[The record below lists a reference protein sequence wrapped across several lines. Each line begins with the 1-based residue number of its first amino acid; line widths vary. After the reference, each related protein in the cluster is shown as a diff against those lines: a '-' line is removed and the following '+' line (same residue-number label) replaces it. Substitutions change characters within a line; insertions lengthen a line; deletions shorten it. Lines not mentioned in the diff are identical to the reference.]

1 MSTCKTCLQS
11 FNNQLIAS
19 CVVCNELHHAD
30 PECAGLLSQ
39 KLCSISSL
47 TNGRTIQEIQKCISR
62 SKNLLLLNVTD
73 TNYMTKDQTTV
84 MDILGHTSVNMD
96 NMKVLRV
103 GNQVGSEPR
112 PLLITLTQQ
121 DVMRLLKNKNRTG
134 KNYLVA
140 DDRTR
145 LQQNQYKNAAN
156 RLLKRT
162 QGGERN
168 LMIRYINNSPTVI
181 KLPELKFP
189 NNNVFPSTSAES
201 QIDNS
206 LLDASMS

>member
-1 MSTCKTCLQS
+1 
-11 FNNQLIAS
+11 
-19 CVVCNELHHAD
+19 
-30 PECAGLLSQ
+30 
-39 KLCSISSL
+39 
-47 TNGRTIQEIQKCISR
+47 
-62 SKNLLLLNVTD
+62 
-73 TNYMTKDQTTV
+73 MTKDQTTV

-96 NMKVLRV
+96 NMKVLRI

-134 KNYLVA
+134 KNYLVT

-206 LLDASMS
+206 LLDASMSKN